1 LAWVA
6 TSKYQDSLPLYR
18 QAALLGRFGG
28 DLSRNTLAGSMIKVG
43 EAVQPIINLLR
54 DHLLDAELVFGD
66 ETVIQVLKE
75 TGRAAQS
82 KSYLWAQMNGTG
94 PPVRLFGYAPGRGG
108 THAEQLYAGIRE
120 GAVLMS
126 NGYAVYNGIA
136 QSHRL
141 IHLGCWAHAQRYFVE
156 AEAVLPKA
164 ARRPDQLATQF
175 IAAIARLYAV
185 EAKAKGKGK
194 GKAVAERAQLRAA
207 SSRPVLAEIQH
218 LLVTHRHSVTP
229 GSLLGK
235 ALHYLEA
242 QWPKL
247 IRYVEHGAWPVDN
260 NLCENAIR
268 PFVVGRRNWLFA
280 DTVAGANAS
289 ANIYSLIET
298 CKANGVDPYRYLVAL
313 FKVLP
318 LAKTADEYEQ
328 LLP

>member
-1 LAWVA
+1 
-6 TSKYQDSLPLYR
+6 
-18 QAALLGRFGG
+18 
-28 DLSRNTLAGSMIKVG
+28 
-43 EAVQPIINLLR
+43 
-54 DHLLDAELVFGD
+54 
-66 ETVIQVLKE
+66 
-75 TGRAAQS
+75 
-82 KSYLWAQMNGTG
+82 MNGTG

-108 THAEQLYAGIRE
+108 NHAEQLYAGIRE

-126 NGYAVYNGIA
+126 DGYDVYNGIA

-141 IHLGCWAHAQRYFVE
+141 IHLGCWAHARRYFVE

-164 ARRPDQLATQF
+164 ARHPDQLATQF

-185 EAKAKGKGK
+185 EAKAKGKV
-194 GKAVAERAQLRAA
+194 AAERAQLREA
-207 SSRPVLAEIQH
+207 SSRPILTEIQH

-235 ALHYLEA
+235 ALHYLES

-247 IRYVEHGAWPVDN
+247 IRYVENGAWPIDN

-298 CKANGVDPYRYLVAL
+298 CKANGVDTYRYLVAL
-313 FKVLP
+313 FKALP
-318 LAKTADEYEQ
+318 LATTAEDYEQ
-328 LLP
+328 LLPWHLTLGD